1 MPRCRI
7 LLFALA
13 LATVGG
19 CTKNNNPVQ
28 STTCTY
34 ALSSTSQSA
43 AAEGGASS
51 INVTRASGSCG
62 WAATSDA
69 SWIAVSNSSGAD
81 TAALA
86 YSVGA
91 NASADARTGH
101 ITVSWTGGSA
111 QLTVTQ
117 AGVAPPA
124 VCVYSVNPVAI
135 TSPAAGS
142 SGESTVTVTGSSCS
156 WSAQSNQFWIHVTSG
171 NSGTGTGTIGY
182 TVDANAGGERF
193 GRIIVTHTAGTTDI
207 SFTQAGLT
215 CTAALDPTT
224 QAAGGMGASFTAAFT
239 TVSGC
244 TWTAASDASWLTISS
259 ATSGTGNATISYTV
273 AGNPGAARTG
283 HITVTAG
290 SASAQLTVN
299 QDVAPPLTASFTVLP
314 TPCPVTT
321 ASATTNL
328 LSCTFDGRASTGV
341 GINSWVF
348 RLGSVTG
355 PVLLGTG
362 STTPSV
368 VINPTAPCGQ
378 GLTGTSGDVVPVD
391 VFLTITSP
399 AGSSTTVNSVMFRR
413 NSGC

>member
-1 MPRCRI
+1 MRRCRI

-34 ALSSTSQSA
+34 ALSSATQSA
-43 AAEGGASS
+43 GADGGASS
-51 INVTRASGSCG
+51 INVTRTAGTCG
-62 WAATSDA
+62 WTAQSDA
-69 SWIAVSNSSGAD
+69 SWITVSNASGGD

-91 NASADARTGH
+91 NATTDSRIGH
-101 ITVSWTGGSA
+101 VTVSWTGGSA

-117 AGVAPPA
+117 AGVVPPA
-124 VCVYSVNPVAI
+124 VCAYSVNPVAI
-135 TSPAAGS
+135 TSPAAGN
-142 SGESTVTVTGSSCS
+142 SGESTVTVTGSNCS

-207 SFTQAGLT
+207 GFTQAGLT
-215 CTAALDPTT
+215 CTAALNPTT
-224 QAAGGMGASFTAAFT
+224 QAVSGSGGSFSTALT

-259 ATSGTGNATISYTV
+259 ATSGTGNATISYTA

-299 QDVAPPLTASFTVLP
+299 QDVAPPLTAIFTVAP

-328 LSCTFDGRASTGV
+328 LSCVFDGSASTGV
-341 GINSWVF
+341 GINSYIF
-348 RLGSVTG
+348 RLGSAAGQIVASGTS
-355 PVLLGTG
+355 PVAT
-362 STTPSV
+362 
-368 VINPTAPCGQ
+368 NPTVPCGQ
-378 GLTGTSGDVVPVD
+378 GLAGSTGDVVAVD

-399 AGSSTTVNSVMFRR
+399 AGSSTTANSVMFRR
-413 NSGC
+413 NTGC